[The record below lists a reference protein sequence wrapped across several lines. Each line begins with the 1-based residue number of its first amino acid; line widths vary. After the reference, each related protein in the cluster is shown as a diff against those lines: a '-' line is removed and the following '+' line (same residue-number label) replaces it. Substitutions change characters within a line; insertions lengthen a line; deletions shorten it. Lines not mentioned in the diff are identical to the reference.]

1 MEEENKEKS
10 NRIAILIPWA
20 LVGIL
25 TVLNGFFI
33 YNYFKTDK
41 KLAKTEEVLYSTTA
55 AKNTLDSL
63 LLITNEEL
71 SSYKGQNAS
80 LDSLVSQK
88 DNDLKVFADKIK
100 RLLAQ
105 DRVSKE
111 DLDKAM
117 DEIDE
122 LRYYKKKYLTQIDSL
137 SGQIVNLNKENTRL
151 KGNIDNQ
158 KRSNEN
164 LSLENAGLKTK
175 VAIGAKLSTSS
186 IAVMGIK
193 IRSNGKEKETM
204 KAKQAEQLKFTFKI
218 GENYVAEK
226 GNKDIY
232 LKIATLDGTTLYS
245 SVTGTTTF
253 QFQGE
258 ESLYTQKKT
267 IEYTQEAQDVVVY
280 WAKGSA
286 FLPGKY
292 KADLFSDGFKIGSVD
307 FELK

>member
-1 MEEENKEKS
+1 MEDNKQKS

-41 KLAKTEEVLYSTTA
+41 KLADTEEVLYSTTE
-55 AKNTLDSL
+55 AKNSLDSL
-63 LLITNEEL
+63 LNITNAEL
-71 SSYKGQNAS
+71 ASYKGQNAS

-88 DNDLKVFADKIK
+88 DNDLKMYAEKIK

-105 DRVSKE
+105 DRVSKA
-111 DLDKAM
+111 DLERAL

-122 LRYYKKKYLTQIDSL
+122 LRYYKKKYLSQIDSL
-137 SGQIVNLNKENTRL
+137 SGQIVNLNNENNRL

-158 KRSNEN
+158 KRNNEN

-175 VAIGAKLSTSS
+175 VAIGAKLSANS
-186 IAVMGIK
+186 IVVTGVK
-193 IRSNGKEKETM
+193 IRNNGKEKETM
-204 KAKQAEQLKFTFKI
+204 KAKQVEQLKFTFKI
-218 GENYVAEK
+218 GENYVAER
-226 GNKDIY
+226 GSKDIY
-232 LKIATLDGTTLYS
+232 LKISSIDGTTLYNQA
-245 SVTGTTTF
+245 TGTATF
-253 QFQGE
+253 KFQGE

-267 IEYTQEAQDVVVY
+267 IDFTQEAQDVTVY
-280 WAKGSA
+280 WAKGSEFA
-286 FLPGKY
+286 SGKY
-292 KADLFSDGFKIGSVD
+292 KAELFAEGFKIGSVD